1 MVVTTA
7 GNRGQGTG
15 PRRSPLLGLAVLA
28 LMAGCTAA
36 PGLGADDRR
45 VVVDRSEA
53 PWNAVGLVTTSS
65 GTRCTGV
72 LVSQRAVL
80 TAAHCLFDPRS
91 ARRIEAGQVRFRL
104 APAAVG
110 GEPDARVDQIIMG
123 PGYSV
128 WPGPRHDPAAPP
140 DSDWAVLVLHAPLG
154 AAGRVLNLAAGYM
167 APGTPLAFGGYQ
179 ADRREL
185 VADVACAVVALGR
198 DAGGRIMMRHSCV
211 ATSGSSGGPLFTPAP
226 GGGWVVAG
234 VGSMADA
241 AVAGGW
247 AVPTAAIARA
257 VLAAAP
263 AGQLN
268 R

>member
-1 MVVTTA
+1 MAVTTA
-7 GNRGQGTG
+7 GNRGRSVGS
-15 PRRSPLLGLAVLA
+15 RRSPLLGLAVLA

-45 VVVDRSEA
+45 VVVDRTEA

-72 LVSQRAVL
+72 LVSERAVL

-91 ARRIEAGQVRFRL
+91 ARRMDARQVRFRL
-104 APAAVG
+104 APAG
-110 GEPDARVDQIIMG
+110 GGPDARVEQIIMG

-128 WPGPRHDPAAPP
+128 RPGPRHDPAAPP
-140 DSDWAVLVLHAPLG
+140 DSDWAVLMLDAPLG

-185 VADVACAVVALGR
+185 VADVACTVVALGR

-263 AGQLN
+263 AGTMD